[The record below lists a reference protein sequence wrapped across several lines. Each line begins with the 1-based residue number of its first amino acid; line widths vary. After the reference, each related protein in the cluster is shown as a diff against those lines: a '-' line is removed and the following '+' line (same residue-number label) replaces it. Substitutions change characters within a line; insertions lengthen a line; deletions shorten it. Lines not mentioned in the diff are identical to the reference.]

1 MGYLFLIDLCPDIC
15 SRSSSPYK
23 FINCSILFVWEYFS
37 MTLCWSMPLFWFQ
50 KGKKHDADDF
60 ISDGSSDERPRKKRR
75 GSDAE
80 NEDGEGR
87 KKKKRRFVFPVHR
100 KIFFWLWI
108 GILKHWNN
116 SMIQSQKIYINFSV
130 IYLWIFQKFCIISL
144 LHVFSCLH
152 DFLYYMW
159 LLI

>member
-1 MGYLFLIDLCPDIC
+1 MISVLIFAAEALPLIN
-15 SRSSSPYK
+15 SS
-23 FINCSILFVWEYFS
+23 IATILFVWVYFS

-116 SMIQSQKIYINFSV
+116 SMIQSQKFYFNFSV

-144 LHVFSCLH
+144 LRVFSCLH